1 MWWSEDEELMQTY
14 AEQAGAAPP
23 QEDIAAPDLPAIVQ
37 WHIPEAAGPPIMN
50 GVLMNYEGALVA
62 QLEEALAF
70 FGPPEE
76 DPPI

>member
-1 MWWSEDEELMQTY
+1 MQTY